1 MAHKKHGFNQLL
13 IDADG
18 YIFSTAC
25 VCERPNPFDPEA
37 PPIVDT
43 NMGEAIL
50 KKRFNELFDRL
61 RADSYLMFLS
71 CKREEGHRR
80 LMVDESYKA
89 NRNNKKSPEAL
100 KHLRKWVEDNYECVS
115 APHLE
120 ADDLIGI
127 YATEKQ
133 KIYNRIIVSFDKDV
147 VGLPGKTYHPK
158 QEKRRLV
165 KKTTSFKFFIYQCI
179 VGDSA
184 DGYKGIPRVG
194 KVGANKFLASCR
206 TLREMWPKLLEF
218 AASKGC
224 DEEYMLKQA
233 RMAYLCRAWNYDFDT
248 GDIRL
253 FDPEVDIEKMITG
266 EY

>member
-1 MAHKKHGFNQLL
+1 MVAKKRGFNQLL

-18 YIFSTAC
+18 FIFQVAC
-25 VCERPNPFDPEA
+25 VCEKKNPFDPEA
-37 PPIVDT
+37 PPVVDT
-43 NMGEAIL
+43 NLGESIL
-50 KKRFNELFDRL
+50 RNKFNALFDRL
-61 RADSYLMFLS
+61 RADSAIMFLS
-71 CKREEGHRR
+71 CHREDGHRR

-89 NRNNKKSPEAL
+89 NRNNKKSPAAL
-100 KHLRKWVEDNYECVS
+100 PHLREWLKQNYECIE

-133 KIYNRIIVSFDKDV
+133 KTYNRIIVSYDKDV
-147 VGLPGKTYHPK
+147 IGLPGKTYAPR

-165 KKTTSFKFFIYQCI
+165 KKSTSFKFFIYQCI

-194 KVGANKFLASCR
+194 KVGANKFLASCK

-218 AASKGC
+218 AAKKGC

-233 RMAYLCRAWNYDFDT
+233 RFAYLLRAWNYDFHT
-248 GDIRL
+248 GEIRL
-253 FDPEVDIEKMITG
+253 FDPAVDIEKMITG